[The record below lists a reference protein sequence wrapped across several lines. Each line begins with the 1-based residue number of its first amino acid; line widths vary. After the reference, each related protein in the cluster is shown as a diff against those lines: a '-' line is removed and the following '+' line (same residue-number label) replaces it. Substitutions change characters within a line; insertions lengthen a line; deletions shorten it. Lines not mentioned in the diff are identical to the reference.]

1 MLFQV
6 DCEIALPIRFTFT
19 PAMSSQ
25 PERREIYFTGRVQ
38 GVGFRYTA
46 RDIAADFAVAGFVR
60 NLDDGRVHL
69 IAEGELAVIDAF
81 LTRLATRMQPNIR
94 HVDER
99 PGEPTGEFTAFEIR
113 F

>member
-1 MLFQV
+1 VQSYQSIHVFDFRQ
-6 DCEIALPIRFTFT
+6 
-19 PAMSSQ
+19 AMSFQ
-25 PERREIYFTGRVQ
+25 PERREVFFTGRVQ

-46 RDIAADFAVAGFVR
+46 RDIAADFAIAGYVR

-69 IAEGELAVIDAF
+69 VAEGETAELDAF
-81 LTRLATRMQPNIR
+81 LARLAARMQPNIR

-99 PGEPTGEFTAFEIR
+99 PGEPTGEFTLFEIR

>member
-1 MLFQV
+1 MRFQALR
-6 DCEIALPIRFTFT
+6 EIAMLTRLPFNSTMPSR
-19 PAMSSQ
+19 

-69 IAEGELAVIDAF
+69 IAEGESAEIDAF
-81 LTRLATRMQPNIR
+81 LARLATRMQPNIR
-94 HVDER
+94 HVDQRMSES
-99 PGEPTGEFTAFEIR
+99 TGEFTAFEIR